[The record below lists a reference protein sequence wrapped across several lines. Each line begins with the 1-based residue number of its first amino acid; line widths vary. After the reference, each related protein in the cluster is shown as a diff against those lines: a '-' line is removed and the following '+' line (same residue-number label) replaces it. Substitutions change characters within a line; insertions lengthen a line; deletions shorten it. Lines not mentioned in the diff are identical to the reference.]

1 MERRM
6 NSDAFCSILRWEIPA
21 GMKGT
26 FTSCPVLKVSSA
38 FVSPRHRRR
47 EHCQVLPGHSG
58 SVGMD
63 GGTPGGAVL
72 HSLTYLCFLLLG
84 TIGDS
89 TAWL

>member
-6 NSDAFCSILRWEIPA
+6 NSGAFCFILRWEKGGWEIPA
-21 GMKGT
+21 GTRVM
-26 FTSCPVLKVSSA
+26 FASA

-47 EHCQVLPGHSG
+47 EHRLVLLGHSG

-63 GGTPGGAVL
+63 GGTPGGVVL

>member
-6 NSDAFCSILRWEIPA
+6 NSGAFCFILRWEKGGWELPA
-21 GMKGT
+21 GTRVM
-26 FTSCPVLKVSSA
+26 FTSA
-38 FVSPRHRRR
+38 FVSPHHRRR

-72 HSLTYLCFLLLG
+72 HSLTYLCSVLLG
-84 TIGDS
+84 PAEEP